1 MKNQKQATM
10 DLEESKMNKKII
22 VASLSEIANELD
34 NNGHYKEANTVTKVM
49 SRIAQEMPEGELPE
63 DAEAQQEGGFFD
75 QAQKFTQK
83 IFGKPK
89 YPGTPQQQANFERDF
104 PGKWG
109 SFKVAPLTP
118 AQKAL
123 MAEAPG
129 EHLEV
134 YFLDPKKYGE
144 EVAFWKSITAA
155 YQDKVIPNKQY
166 GMSKGWQDIIN
177 TFTHEERLRYYLSRP
192 DSKYAKHESQPGG
205 TNPKNA
211 VKAFITS
218 IQLPSSDDPKVVADW
233 IQTRLPATRGIFLIG
248 TSDGGEIS
256 YEQDLSK
263 FTKLRLDE
271 SSIRGLMQR
280 MIMNEY
286 GPYGSTD
293 SSGKHTPKETER
305 FSRKLEVL
313 KPIAK
318 ELMNDPDVI
327 AVKDRLEQILFSAK
341 LKAEKNPLSKLPF
354 RLPKL

>member
-1 MKNQKQATM
+1 MKNQQQATM

-123 MAEAPG
+123 IAEPG
-129 EHLEV
+129 EHLGIE
-134 YFLDPKKYGE
+134 FLDPKKYGE
-144 EVAFWKSITAA
+144 DVAFWYIITNV
-155 YQDKVIPNKQY
+155 YQGKVVSNKPY
-166 GMSKGWQDIIN
+166 GMSKGWEDIIKI
-177 TFTHEERLRYYLSRP
+177 FTNEERLRYYLSRP
-192 DSKYAKHESQPGG
+192 DTPYAKHEAPSGG

-211 VKAFITS
+211 AKAFITS
-218 IQLPSSDDPKVVADW
+218 IQLPSSDDPKIVADW
-233 IQTRLPATRGIFLIG
+233 IQTRLPAIRGVFRIG

-263 FTKLRLDE
+263 FTKLRFDE

-280 MIMNEY
+280 MIATEY
-286 GPYGSTD
+286 SPYGD
-293 SSGKHTPKETER
+293 RNSSGKPTPKEIER

-313 KPIAK
+313 RPIAK

>member
-1 MKNQKQATM
+1 MKNQQQATM

-75 QAQKFTQK
+75 TGRKLTQR

-89 YPGTPQQQANFERDF
+89 YPGTPQQQANFERDY

-123 MAEAPG
+123 MAEVPG
-129 EHLEV
+129 EHLGIR
-134 YFLDPKKYGE
+134 FLDPKKYGE
-144 EVAFWKSITAA
+144 EVAFWKTITSV
-155 YQDKVIPNKQY
+155 YFNIPNKINE
-166 GMSKGWQDIIN
+166 KGWSDIVK
-177 TFTHEERLRYYLSRP
+177 TFLDDSKLRYYLSRP
-192 DSKYAKHESQPGG
+192 DGKYAKHESQPGG

-211 VKAFITS
+211 VKALITS

-233 IQTRLPATRGIFLIG
+233 IQTRLPATRGIFRIG

-271 SSIRGLMQR
+271 RSIIGRMHQ

-318 ELMNDPDVI
+318 ELINDPDVI